1 MNGIKYKGKEYN
13 DKGILIFEGEYGE
26 FSGEKNG
33 KGREY
38 DENNN
43 LIFEGEYIEGK
54 KFW

>member
-1 MNGIKYKGKEYN
+1 MENFLGK
-13 DKGILIFEGEYGE
+13 
-26 FSGEKNG
+26 KNG